1 MLPGRAVPKDLGRR
15 FSRPDQLRPTSDHV
29 EKEEGPLR
37 REKDSLGDREIPD
50 DAYWGAQTSRAVEN
64 YPISGERAHP
74 ELVRAY
80 ARIKKAC
87 AETNRELGRLD
98 EKKTAAI
105 VAACDEVLA
114 GKHLE
119 QFVVDVYQAG
129 AGTSFHMNVNEVI
142 AGRAAE
148 ILGSSRGD
156 RAAVNPNDD
165 VNLGQS
171 TNDTFPTALH
181 MAVIAVAAGLSQEID
196 RLMNSLR
203 RKGEEFSG
211 IVKSGRTHLMDAV
224 PVTLGQEFRAFASAL
239 AHRRE
244 VLDDALDGLRE
255 LALGGSA
262 AGTGLNTPVGF
273 REKAIARLSQ
283 LAGEAYRPASDP
295 REALQSRAAAGDYSA
310 ALRGFAVELGRV
322 ANDLRLLASG
332 PATGLDE
339 IRLPAVQPGSSIMPG
354 KVNPSLLECL
364 NMLCYQIVGFDT
376 ANMLAVAGGQL
387 DLNVMMPLL
396 AYNLTRG
403 PQLLINFLP
412 VVRERCVDGITANA
426 EKCRHYLE
434 ESPSVITALTPKI
447 GYAKAAE
454 IFKETVARGVRVR
467 QVLLEKKVVT
477 EKELEE
483 AMTPDA
489 LLGPLK

>member
-1 MLPGRAVPKDLGRR
+1 MG
-15 FSRPDQLRPTSDHV
+15 LRPEGGGSIVRHV
-29 EKEEGPLR
+29 RE
-37 REKDSLGDREIPD
+37 EKDSLGVRRIPD

-74 ELVRAY
+74 EMIRAY

-87 AETNRELGRLD
+87 AETNGEMGRLD
-98 EKKTAAI
+98 ARKAEAI
-105 VAACDEVLA
+105 AGACDEVLA

-129 AGTSFHMNVNEVI
+129 AGTSFHMNVNEVV
-142 AGRAAE
+142 AGLAAE
-148 ILGSSRGD
+148 RLGSARGD
-156 RAAVNPNDD
+156 RKAVNPNDD

-181 MAVIAVAAGLSQEID
+181 MAAIAVGRVLATEVNRLAGSFE
-196 RLMNSLR
+196 
-203 RKGEEFSG
+203 RKGQKFAG
-211 IVKSGRTHLMDAV
+211 IVKSARTHLMDAV
-224 PVTLGQEFRAFASAL
+224 PVTLGQEFRAFASAMV
-239 AHRRE
+239 HREEELTRT
-244 VLDDALDGLRE
+244 LDRLRE
-255 LALGGSA
+255 LPLGGTA
-262 AGTGLNTPVGF
+262 AGTGINTPAGF
-273 REKAIARLSQ
+273 REKAIRRLAE
-283 LAGEAYRPASDP
+283 LTGESFVPAVDP

-310 ALRGFAVELGRV
+310 ALRSFAVELGRI

-354 KVNPSLLECL
+354 KVNPSILECL
-364 NMLCYQIVGFDT
+364 NMLCFQLIGFDT
-376 ANMLAVAGGQL
+376 GNSLAVGAGQL

-396 AYNLTRG
+396 AHNLTRG
-403 PQLLINFLP
+403 PQLFVNFLP
-412 VVRERCVDGITANA
+412 IVREKCVDGITANP

-454 IFKETVARGVRVR
+454 LFKEAVARGVRVR
-467 QVLLEKKVVT
+467 QVLLERKVLT
-477 EKELEE
+477 EAELDA
-483 AMTPDA
+483 AMTPEA
-489 LLGPLK
+489 LLGPLE

>member
-1 MLPGRAVPKDLGRR
+1 
-15 FSRPDQLRPTSDHV
+15 
-29 EKEEGPLR
+29 
-37 REKDSLGDREIPD
+37 
-50 DAYWGAQTSRAVEN
+50 VEN

-74 ELVRAY
+74 EMILAY

-87 AETNRELGRLD
+87 AETNREMGRLPD
-98 EKKTAAI
+98 EKARAI
-105 VAACDEVLA
+105 AAACDEILA
-114 GKHLE
+114 GTLHD

-129 AGTSFHMNVNEVI
+129 AGTSFHMNVNEVV

-148 ILGSSRGD
+148 LLGKARGD
-156 RAAVNPNDD
+156 RQAVNPNDE

-181 MAVIAVAAGLSQEID
+181 MAAIAVGRRLSTEIGLLSSSLAGKGAAFDGV
-196 RLMNSLR
+196 
-203 RKGEEFSG
+203 
-211 IVKSGRTHLMDAV
+211 VKSGRTHLMDAV
-224 PVTLGQEFRAFASAL
+224 PVTLGQEFRAFGAAI

-244 VLDDALDGLRE
+244 TLDAALNGLLP

-262 AGTGLNTPVGF
+262 AGTGLNTPAGF
-273 REKAIARLSQ
+273 RERAIQKIAALAREPYTPIPD
-283 LAGEAYRPASDP
+283 A
-295 REALQSRAAAGDYSA
+295 REGLQSRAAAGDYSA
-310 ALRGFAVELGRV
+310 ALKNFAVELGRV

-364 NMLCYQIVGFDT
+364 NMLCYQVAGFDA
-376 ANMLAVAGGQL
+376 ANSLAVGAGQL

-396 AYNLTRG
+396 AHNLTRG
-403 PQLLINFLP
+403 PQLLVNFLP
-412 VVRERCVDGITANA
+412 VVRTRCVDGITANPD
-426 EKCRHYLE
+426 KCRHYLE
-434 ESPSVITALTPKI
+434 ESPSVVTALTPRI

-454 IFKETVARGVRVR
+454 VFKEAVARGVRVR
-467 QVLLEKKVVT
+467 TVLLEKKIVT
-477 EKELEE
+477 EAELDA
-483 AMTPDA
+483 AMSPES

>member
-1 MLPGRAVPKDLGRR
+1 MSSVPGSPQRGGA
-15 FSRPDQLRPTSDHV
+15 LRQ
-29 EKEEGPLR
+29 
-37 REKDSLGDREIPD
+37 EKDSLGVRDIPD
-50 DAYWGAQTSRAVEN
+50 EAYWGAQTSRAVEN

-74 ELVRAY
+74 EMIRAY
-80 ARIKKAC
+80 ARIKRAC
-87 AETNRELGRLD
+87 GETNREMGGLPD
-98 EKKTAAI
+98 EKARAI
-105 VAACDEVLA
+105 VAACDEILA
-114 GKHLE
+114 GKLHD

-129 AGTSFHMNVNEVI
+129 AGTSFHMNVNEVV

-148 ILGSSRGD
+148 LLGKPRGD
-156 RAAVNPNDD
+156 RQAVNPNDE

-181 MAVIAVAAGLSQEID
+181 MAAVAVGRRLSAEIGLLSA
-196 RLMNSLR
+196 SFG
-203 RKGEEFSG
+203 RKGAEFDG

-224 PVTLGQEFRAFASAL
+224 PVTLGQEFRAFGAAI

-244 VLDDALDGLRE
+244 TLDVALNGL
-255 LALGGSA
+255 LPLSLGGSA
-262 AGTGLNTPVGF
+262 AGTGLNTSAGF
-273 REKAIARLSQ
+273 REKAIAKIAA
-283 LAGEAYRPASDP
+283 LAGEPYTPVPDA
-295 REALQSRAAAGDYSA
+295 REGLQSRAAAGDYSS
-310 ALRGFAVELGRV
+310 ALKNFAVELGRI

-364 NMLCYQIVGFDT
+364 NMLCYQIAGFDA
-376 ANMLAVAGGQL
+376 ANSLAVGGGQL

-396 AYNLTRG
+396 AHNLTRG
-403 PQLLINFLP
+403 PQLLLNFLP
-412 VVRERCVDGITANA
+412 VVRVRCVDGITANP

-434 ESPSVITALTPKI
+434 ESPSVVTALTPKI

-454 IFKETVARGVRVR
+454 VFKEAVARGVRVR
-467 QVLLEKKVVT
+467 TVLLEKKIVT
-477 EKELEE
+477 EAELDA
-483 AMTPDA
+483 AMAPDA

>member
-1 MLPGRAVPKDLGRR
+1 MSSVPGSPQRGGA
-15 FSRPDQLRPTSDHV
+15 LRQ
-29 EKEEGPLR
+29 
-37 REKDSLGDREIPD
+37 EKDSLGVRDIPD
-50 DAYWGAQTSRAVEN
+50 EAYWGAQTSRAIEN

-74 ELVRAY
+74 EMILAY
-80 ARIKKAC
+80 ARIKRAC
-87 AETNRELGRLD
+87 AETNREMGRLTD
-98 EKKTAAI
+98 EKARAI

-114 GKHLE
+114 GKLHD

-129 AGTSFHMNVNEVI
+129 AGTSFHMNVNEVL

-148 ILGSSRGD
+148 ILGKPRAD
-156 RAAVNPNDD
+156 RQAVNPNDD

-181 MAVIAVAAGLSQEID
+181 MAAVAVGRRLSSEIGLLAASFV
-196 RLMNSLR
+196 
-203 RKGEEFSG
+203 RKGAEFDG

-224 PVTLGQEFRAFASAL
+224 PLTLGQEFRAFGAAV

-244 VLDDALDGLRE
+244 ALDIALNGLLP

-262 AGTGLNTPVGF
+262 AGTGLNTPAGF
-273 REKAIARLSQ
+273 REKAIPKIAALAREPYTPVPD
-283 LAGEAYRPASDP
+283 A
-295 REALQSRAAAGDYSA
+295 REGLQSRAAAGDYSS
-310 ALRGFAVELGRV
+310 ALKNCAVELGRV

-364 NMLCYQIVGFDT
+364 NMLCFQIAGFDA
-376 ANMLAVAGGQL
+376 ANSLAVGGGQL

-396 AYNLTRG
+396 AFNLTRG
-403 PQLLINFLP
+403 PQLLLNFLP
-412 VVRERCVDGITANA
+412 VVRTCCVDGITANP

-434 ESPSVITALTPKI
+434 ESPSVVTALTPKI

-454 IFKETVARGVRVR
+454 VFKEAVTRGVRVR
-467 QVLLEKKVVT
+467 TVLLEKKIVT
-477 EKELEE
+477 EAELDA
-483 AMTPDA
+483 AMAPDA

>member
-1 MLPGRAVPKDLGRR
+1 MGI
-15 FSRPDQLRPTSDHV
+15 
-29 EKEEGPLR
+29 
-37 REKDSLGDREIPD
+37 REIPD

-74 ELVRAY
+74 EMILAY
-80 ARIKKAC
+80 ARIKRAC
-87 AETNRELGRLD
+87 AETNSEMARLSE
-98 EKKTAAI
+98 EKARAI
-105 VAACDEVLA
+105 VAACDEVVA
-114 GKHLE
+114 GKHHE

-129 AGTSFHMNVNEVI
+129 AGTSFHMNVNEVL

-148 ILGSSRGD
+148 LLGKPRGD
-156 RAAVNPNDD
+156 RQAVNPNDD

-181 MAVIAVAAGLSQEID
+181 MAALAVGRRLSAEIGLLADSFA
-196 RLMNSLR
+196 
-203 RKGEEFSG
+203 RKGGEFDG

-224 PVTLGQEFRAFASAL
+224 PVTLGQEFKAFAAAL
-239 AHRRE
+239 SHRRQA
-244 VLDDALDGLRE
+244 VDGALDGLLP

-262 AGTGLNTPVGF
+262 AGTGLNTPPGF
-273 REKAIARLSQ
+273 REKAVAK
-283 LAGEAYRPASDP
+283 LAGLTGEKFVPIPDA
-295 REALQSRAAAGDYSA
+295 REGLQSRAAAGDYSA
-310 ALRGFAVELGRV
+310 ALRNFAVELNRI

-364 NMLCYQIVGFDT
+364 NMLCFQLIGFDA
-376 ANMLAVAGGQL
+376 ANALAVGAGQL

-396 AYNLTRG
+396 AHNLTRA
-403 PQLLINFLP
+403 PQLFVNFLP
-412 VVRERCVDGITANA
+412 IVRTRCVDGITPNP

-454 IFKETVARGVRVR
+454 VFKEAVARGVRVR
-467 QVLLEKKVVT
+467 TVLLERKIVT
-477 EKELEE
+477 EAELDA
-483 AMTPDA
+483 AMAPEV

>member
-1 MLPGRAVPKDLGRR
+1 VAN
-15 FSRPDQLRPTSDHV
+15 LRQ
-29 EKEEGPLR
+29 
-37 REKDSLGDREIPD
+37 EKDSLGVRQIPD
-50 DAYWGAQTSRAVEN
+50 ESYWGAQTSRAVEN

-74 ELVRAY
+74 EVIQAY

-87 AETNRELGRLD
+87 ARTNEGLGRLD
-98 EKKTAAI
+98 ARKASAI
-105 VAACDEVLA
+105 VEACDEILE
-114 GKHLE
+114 GKHRE

-148 ILGSSRGD
+148 ILGASRGD
-156 RAAVNPNDD
+156 RTAVNPNDD

-181 MAVIAVAAGLSQEID
+181 MAAIAVGRSLSAEIG
-196 RLMNSLR
+196 RLVDSFA
-203 RKGEEFSG
+203 RKAREFAP

-224 PVTLGQEFRAFASAL
+224 PVTLGQEFRAFGAAL
-239 AHRRE
+239 AHRRAE
-244 VLDDALDGLRE
+244 IDRTLDNLRE
-255 LALGGSA
+255 LALGGTA
-262 AGTGLNTPVGF
+262 AGTGLNTPAGF
-273 REKAIARLSQ
+273 REKAIAM
-283 LAGEAYRPASDP
+283 LAEMTGEPYRPASDA
-295 REALQSRAAAGDYSA
+295 REGLQSRAAAGDYSA
-310 ALRGFAVELGRV
+310 ALRAFALELSRI

-364 NMLCYQIVGFDT
+364 NMLCFQLIGMDT
-376 ANMLAVAGGQL
+376 ANMLAVGAGQL
-387 DLNVMMPLL
+387 ELNVMMPLL
-396 AYNLTRG
+396 AYNLTHG
-403 PQLLINFLP
+403 PELFVRFLP
-412 VVRERCVDGITANA
+412 IVREKCIDGISANT
-426 EKCRHYLE
+426 EKARHYLE
-434 ESPSVITALTPKI
+434 ESPSVVTALTPKI

-454 IFKETVARGVRVR
+454 VFKEAVARGVRVR
-467 QVLLEKKVVT
+467 QVLLEKKIVT
-477 EKELEE
+477 EQELDA